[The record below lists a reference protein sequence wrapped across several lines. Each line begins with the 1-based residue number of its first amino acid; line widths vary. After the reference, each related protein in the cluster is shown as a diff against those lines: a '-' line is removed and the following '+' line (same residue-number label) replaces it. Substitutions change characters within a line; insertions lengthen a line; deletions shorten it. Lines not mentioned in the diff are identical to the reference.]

1 MKTMHCNFAPL
12 FSSYP
17 SIFAKI
23 HFRLFQVLQL
33 SCKVAKKDEKSEIG
47 VKGLSS
53 FYGVRKKENCIYHN
67 ISQKTQLTIFIAQKI
82 HVFLCILG
90 YYHMWLLNIVLKILP
105 NFLVTFCLKLIQQ
118 TIEQDILE
126 FLHLT
131 FDVLPQE

>member
-47 VKGLSS
+47 VKGLNS

-67 ISQKTQLTIFIAQKI
+67 ISQKTHYFYTPENPGLPI
-82 HVFLCILG
+82 VFLDLESKKELPYVVIE
-90 YYHMWLLNIVLKILP
+90 YIVKDFTKFFGDFLLKINSADGVARHFGVP
-105 NFLVTFCLKLIQQ
+105 AF
-118 TIEQDILE
+118 DI
-126 FLHLT
+126 
-131 FDVLPQE
+131 